1 MHNYVRTDIKAR
13 LLVKQDVN
21 AIIARVLADADPELL
36 KEAEA
41 LVAADI
47 ALLKVAIELRVSRK
61 SAGLT
66 QAQLADKSGV
76 TQSEI
81 SRIEKGRYSPRL
93 STLFSLA
100 RALNK
105 DFVITGAQ
113 DPVSKVA

>member
-1 MHNYVRTDIKAR
+1 M
-13 LLVKQDVN
+13 KQDVN
-21 AIIARVLADADPELL
+21 AIIAKIIDDADPELL

-41 LVAADI
+41 VVAADM
-47 ALLKVAIELRVSRK
+47 ALLKVAIELRASRK

-66 QAQLADKSGV
+66 QSQLAEKSGV

-93 STLFSLA
+93 ATLFSLA

-105 DFVITGAQ
+105 DFVITGTKDA
-113 DPVSKVA
+113 VSKVA